1 MRLTNI
7 KEIHVTTVY
16 SMKEDMKK
24 KKGKKKKNTWLYYN
38 LNEKGYLSKISNV
51 FYGDSSAKRGGNRG
65 HVSRML
71 LFSKLI
77 LVKN

>member
-7 KEIHVTTVY
+7 KEIHATTVY

-24 KKGKKKKNTWLYYN
+24 KKGGGDTWLYYN